1 MKSALL
7 LAPDS
12 SAGGPGL
19 HALHADALALHL
31 ECDGDLLRVLDPS
44 HVPAKITLSISQPS
58 ISEIC
63 GC

>member
-1 MKSALL
+1 MQSAIL

-44 HVPAKITLSISQPS
+44 HVPDRITLLQPS
-58 ISEIC
+58 MSGIC

>member
-44 HVPAKITLSISQPS
+44 HVPAAKITLSQPS
-58 ISEIC
+58 LSEIC